1 MKKVAFYTLGCKVNT
16 YDTEALA
23 EIFEKKGYTIVNFEE
38 KADVYVVNTCTVTN
52 LGDRKSRKMIRKAKK
67 MNEDAIIVV
76 AGCYAQTAPEEL
88 IRISEVNL
96 VIGNKDRK
104 NIVNL
109 VEEISENKKDKINA
123 VGNIMEEANFE
134 DLSVYEMK
142 GKTRA
147 FIKIQEGCNQFCSYC
162 IIPYARGL
170 IRSRRPESVL
180 KEVKKLVDANYNE
193 VVLTGIHVA
202 SYGRD
207 LEDSS
212 LLQLIQEIHEV
223 EGIERIRL
231 SSLEPRLLTKD
242 FLKELSKLP
251 KFCPHF
257 HISLQSGSDSVLKAM
272 KRKYTTAE
280 YKQYVQIVREYFP
293 LASITTDIMVGFPGE
308 GEREFRETYNFA
320 KEIAFSKI
328 HVFKY
333 SPRKGTP
340 AAKYPNQVN
349 GKVKEE
355 RSKKLIAL
363 AEKMEREYYHEFIET
378 TKKVLFEQEDPNR
391 NGCYEGLTDNYIRV
405 FAQSNEDIKGQI
417 KSVLLERTYKNHM
430 EGKII

>member
-23 EIFEKKGYTIVNFEE
+23 EIFEKEGYTIVNFHE
-38 KADVYVVNTCTVTN
+38 KADVYVINTCTVTN
-52 LGDRKSRKMIRKAKK
+52 LGDRKSRQMIRKAKK
-67 MNEDAIIVV
+67 INTDAIIVV

-88 IRISEVNL
+88 IKIPEVNL

-104 NIVNL
+104 NIVGL
-109 VEEISENKKDKINA
+109 VEKILERKKDKINA
-123 VGNIMEEANFE
+123 VSNIMKEADFEE
-134 DLSVYEMK
+134 LSVHEMK

-162 IIPYARGL
+162 IIPYARGP
-170 IRSRRPESVL
+170 IRSRKPESVL
-180 KEVKKLVDANYNE
+180 KEVKKLAESDYNE

-202 SYGRD
+202 SYGKD
-207 LEDSS
+207 LGQGS
-212 LLQLIQEIHEV
+212 LLQLMQEIHK
-223 EGIERIRL
+223 IEEIQRIRL
-231 SSLEPRLLTKD
+231 SSLEPRLLTED
-242 FLKELSKLP
+242 FLKSLSELD

-257 HISLQSGSDSVLKAM
+257 HISLQSGSDRILKAM

-280 YKQYVQIVREYFP
+280 YKQYVKNVRKYFP

-308 GEREFRETYNFA
+308 GEEEFQETYHFA

-333 SPRKGTP
+333 SSRKGTP
-340 AAKYPNQVN
+340 AAKYPNQVK
-349 GKVKEE
+349 GEIKEE

-363 AEKMEREYYHEFIET
+363 AEKMEREYYKQFIGT
-378 TKKVLFEQEDPNR
+378 TKKILFEQEVPSR
-391 NGCYEGLTDNYIRV
+391 NGYYEGLTDNYIRV
-405 FAQSNEDIKGQI
+405 FAKSSEDIKGQI
-417 KSVLLERTYKNHM
+417 KSILLEKIWKDHV
-430 EGKII
+430 EGKLI

>member
-23 EIFEKKGYTIVNFEE
+23 EIFEKEGYTIVNFHE
-38 KADVYVVNTCTVTN
+38 KADVYVINTCTVTN
-52 LGDRKSRKMIRKAKK
+52 LGDRKSRQMIRKAKK
-67 MNEDAIIVV
+67 INTDAIIVV

-88 IRISEVNL
+88 IKIPEVNL

-104 NIVNL
+104 NIVGL
-109 VEEISENKKDKINA
+109 VEKILERKKDKINA
-123 VGNIMEEANFE
+123 VSNIMKEADFEE
-134 DLSVYEMK
+134 LSVHEMK

-162 IIPYARGL
+162 IIPYARGP
-170 IRSRRPESVL
+170 IRSRKPESVL
-180 KEVKKLVDANYNE
+180 KEVKKLAESDYNE

-202 SYGRD
+202 SYGKD
-207 LEDSS
+207 LGQGS
-212 LLQLIQEIHEV
+212 LLQLMQEIHK
-223 EGIERIRL
+223 IEEIQRIRL
-231 SSLEPRLLTKD
+231 SSLEPRLLTED
-242 FLKELSKLP
+242 FLKSLSELD

-257 HISLQSGSDSVLKAM
+257 HISLQSGSDRILKAM

-280 YKQYVQIVREYFP
+280 YKQYVKNVRKYFP

-308 GEREFRETYNFA
+308 GEEEFQETYHFA

-333 SPRKGTP
+333 SSRKGTP
-340 AAKYPNQVN
+340 AAKYPNQVK
-349 GKVKEE
+349 GEIKEE

-363 AEKMEREYYHEFIET
+363 AEKMEREYYKQFIGT
-378 TKKVLFEQEDPNR
+378 TKKILFEQEVPSR
-391 NGCYEGLTDNYIRV
+391 NGYYEGLTDNYIRV
-405 FAQSNEDIKGQI
+405 FAKSSEDIKGQI
-417 KSVLLERTYKNHM
+417 KFILLQKIWKDHV
-430 EGKII
+430 EGKLI

>member
-23 EIFEKKGYTIVNFEE
+23 EIFEKEGYTIVNFHE
-38 KADVYVVNTCTVTN
+38 KADVYVINTCTVTN
-52 LGDRKSRKMIRKAKK
+52 LGDRKSRQMIRKAKK
-67 MNEDAIIVV
+67 INTDAIIVV

-88 IRISEVNL
+88 IKIPEVNL

-104 NIVNL
+104 NIVGL
-109 VEEISENKKDKINA
+109 VEKILERKKDKINA
-123 VGNIMEEANFE
+123 VSNIMKEADFEE
-134 DLSVYEMK
+134 LSVHEMK

-162 IIPYARGL
+162 IIPYARGP
-170 IRSRRPESVL
+170 IRSRKPESVL
-180 KEVKKLVDANYNE
+180 KEVKKLAESDYNE

-202 SYGRD
+202 SYGKD
-207 LEDSS
+207 LGQGS
-212 LLQLIQEIHEV
+212 LLQLMQEIHK
-223 EGIERIRL
+223 IEEIQRIRL
-231 SSLEPRLLTKD
+231 SSLEPRLLTED
-242 FLKELSKLP
+242 FLKSLSELD

-257 HISLQSGSDSVLKAM
+257 HISLQSGSDRILKAM

-280 YKQYVQIVREYFP
+280 YKQYVKNVRKYFP

-308 GEREFRETYNFA
+308 GEEEFQETYHFA

-340 AAKYPNQVN
+340 AAKYPNQVK
-349 GKVKEE
+349 GEIKEE

-363 AEKMEREYYHEFIET
+363 AEKMEREYYKQFIGT
-378 TKKVLFEQEDPNR
+378 TKKILFEQEVPSR
-391 NGCYEGLTDNYIRV
+391 NGYYEGLTDNYIRV
-405 FAQSNEDIKGQI
+405 FAKSSEDIKGQI
-417 KSVLLERTYKNHM
+417 KSILLEKIWKDHV
-430 EGKII
+430 EGKLI